1 MESRHLRGFWCL
13 ACHLSPIGH
22 ACARADKGACKRAMT
37 QRSPFSDTATAAAA
51 WARFRRLMRWM
62 FLVTMVTVIGALSVL
77 YRQEGMVSPHF
88 YIAVAIGMSFAMLL
102 MSALMG
108 LVFLSSASGHD
119 QDVTENPTEDQD
131 LSR

>member
-1 MESRHLRGFWCL
+1 
-13 ACHLSPIGH
+13 
-22 ACARADKGACKRAMT
+22 MT
-37 QRSPFSDTATAAAA
+37 NRSPFSDTAMAAAA

-119 QDVTENPTEDQD
+119 AEVTENPTDDQD

>member
-1 MESRHLRGFWCL
+1 M
-13 ACHLSPIGH
+13 H
-22 ACARADKGACKRAMT
+22 APAQRRMNSAMAD
-37 QRSPFSDTATAAAA
+37 RSPFSDTATAAAA

-62 FLVTMVTVIGALSVL
+62 FLVTATTVVGALTVL

-108 LVFLSSASGHD
+108 LVFLSSHGGHD
-119 QDVTENPTEDQD
+119 DDAVAPLDGDKDGQDQD

>member
-1 MESRHLRGFWCL
+1 LARGDFAAIL
-13 ACHLSPIGH
+13 AFGAALLH
-22 ACARADKGACKRAMT
+22 ASSQRRMNKAMAE
-37 QRSPFSDTATAAAA
+37 RSPFSDTATAAAA
-51 WARFRRLMRWM
+51 WARFRRIMRWM
-62 FLVTMVTVIGALSVL
+62 FLVTATTVVGALTVL

-108 LVFLSSASGHD
+108 LVFLSSSGGHD
-119 QDVTENPTEDQD
+119 DDAAAPHDEDQD